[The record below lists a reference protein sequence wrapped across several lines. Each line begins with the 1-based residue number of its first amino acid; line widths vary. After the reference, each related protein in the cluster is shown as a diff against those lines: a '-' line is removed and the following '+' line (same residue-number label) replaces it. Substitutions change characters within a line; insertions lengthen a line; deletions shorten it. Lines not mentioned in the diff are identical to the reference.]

1 MPNLVSFARL
11 ASGPLIAHWI
21 VSGQLK
27 VALAALLVAG
37 WSDWLDGWLARR
49 YNQQSTLGT
58 YLDPL
63 ADKVL
68 ICCVVTALGV
78 QGTLPQ
84 YLATVIVGRDVFLVG
99 AAFAMRA
106 LQLGWK
112 RVSPSEFFRISCSSQ
127 ASGGSEVPAAV
138 RLEPLFLSKV
148 NTVAQLATVS
158 AFLLEASTGS
168 LIHQDVLNSAAIVTT
183 ATTVLSGIAYVHA
196 HRSIRHFATK
206 LNSQTK
212 LDQNRHK

>member
-112 RVSPSEFFRISCSSQ
+112 RVSPSEFFRISCSPQ

-158 AFLLEASTGS
+158 AFLLEASAGS

-183 ATTVLSGIAYVHA
+183 ATTVLSGIAYVYA